1 MQLDSDSNR
10 LPVALV
16 SGASSGIGQATARRL
31 AQAGFAVALV
41 ARNRERL
48 AGLQAELP
56 TATSLTIAQDLTDFA
71 ALGALVEAVEAK
83 LGPIAVL
90 VNNAGMAYT
99 GPLETM
105 PVADW
110 EQVLKLNLTA
120 PFALTRAVLPT
131 MRQRRT
137 GTIINMVSIAGKQT
151 FADWGAYCASKF
163 GLLAF
168 SRTLAQEVRQDGI
181 RVTALCPGAVDTAL
195 WDSEA
200 VTADFDRQAMLAAET
215 VADLV
220 LYVASLPERAVL
232 EEVVLMPSGGV
243 L

>member
-220 LYVASLPERAVL
+220 LYAASLPERAVL